1 MLWIITQ
8 DKQSVIS
15 VTEVTIS
22 GKKIQGIG
30 TTGLNEWGKLLG
42 KYDSKERA
50 ESIVEEIYRTLAEND
65 RFSITYTMPRD

>member
-8 DKQSVIS
+8 DKQSVIN
-15 VTEVTIS
+15 VKEVMVS

-30 TTGLNEWGKLLG
+30 DAAINEWGKLLG

-50 ESIVEEIYRTLAEND
+50 ESILEEIYSTIAQSD
-65 RFSITYTMPRD
+65 RLSVTFAMPRD